1 MDVAGKVV
9 VVTGGASGIGRAL
22 VYRFADE
29 GAKGIVVADLD
40 QEGATD
46 VATDLDN
53 AIAVSCDVA
62 DPAHAD
68 VLISAAE
75 QSFGPVDL
83 FCANAGVA
91 VGIDLATPADWDLA
105 LNVNVRAHI
114 AAAQRLLPGWL
125 ERKSGYFLATA
136 SAAGIASQIGSA
148 PYAVTKHAAVAFAE
162 WLSITYGAK
171 GVGVSCLCPMGV
183 NTPLLNDGLGG
194 EDSIGFRVVA
204 SAAPVLEPDDVADAV
219 IDGLEA
225 EQFLILPHPEVLEFF
240 QRKASDYDRWLAGM
254 RRLQARVEE
263 PPRPLD

>member
-9 VVTGGASGIGRAL
+9 VITGGASGIGRAL
-22 VYRFADE
+22 AYRFADD
-29 GAKGIVVADLD
+29 GAKGVVVADLD

-53 AIAVSCDVA
+53 AIAVGCDVA
-62 DPAHAD
+62 DPRHAD

-91 VGIDLATPADWDLA
+91 VGVNLAAPADWDLA
-105 LNVNVRAHI
+105 FGVNVRAHI
-114 AAAQRLLPGWL
+114 AAAERLLPGWL
-125 ERKSGYFLATA
+125 ERGSGYFLTTA

-162 WLSITYGAK
+162 WLSITYGAR

-183 NTPLLNDGLGG
+183 NTPLLTDGLGG
-194 EDSIGFRVVA
+194 EDSLGFRVVTAA
-204 SAAPVLEPDDVADAV
+204 SHVLEPDQVADAV
-219 IDGLEA
+219 VDGLAA
-225 EQFLILPHPEVLEFF
+225 ERFLILPHSEVLEFF
-240 QRKASDYDRWLAGM
+240 QRKAADYDRWLAGM
-254 RRLQARVEE
+254 RRLQARVEAG
-263 PPRPLD
+263 

>member
-22 VYRFADE
+22 AERFSDD
-29 GAKGIVVADLD
+29 GAKGIVVADVD

-53 AIAVSCDVA
+53 AIAVGCDVA
-62 DPAHAD
+62 DPRHAD

-91 VGIDLATPADWDLA
+91 VGVNLAAPADWDLA
-105 LNVNVRAHI
+105 FGVNVRAHI
-114 AAAQRLLPGWL
+114 AAAERLLPGWL
-125 ERKSGYFLATA
+125 ERGSGYFLTTA

-162 WLSITYGAK
+162 WLSITYGAR

-183 NTPLLNDGLGG
+183 NTPLLTDGLGG
-194 EDSIGFRVVA
+194 EDSLGFRVVTAA
-204 SAAPVLEPDDVADAV
+204 SHVLEPDQVADAV
-219 IDGLEA
+219 VDGLAA
-225 EQFLILPHPEVLEFF
+225 ERFLILPHPEVLEFF
-240 QRKASDYDRWLAGM
+240 QRKAADYDRWLAGM
-254 RRLQARVEE
+254 RRLQARVSAS
-263 PPRPLD
+263 

>member
-9 VVTGGASGIGRAL
+9 VITGGASGIGRAL
-22 VYRFADE
+22 AYRFADD
-29 GAKGIVVADLD
+29 GAKGVVVADLD

-53 AIAVSCDVA
+53 AIAVGCDVA
-62 DPAHAD
+62 DPRHAD

-91 VGIDLATPADWDLA
+91 VGVNLAAPADWDLA
-105 LNVNVRAHI
+105 FGVNVRAHI
-114 AAAQRLLPGWL
+114 AAAERLLPGWL
-125 ERKSGYFLATA
+125 ERGSGYFLTTA

-162 WLSITYGAK
+162 WLSITYGAR

-183 NTPLLNDGLGG
+183 NTPLLTDGLGG
-194 EDSIGFRVVA
+194 EDSLGFRVVA
-204 SAAPVLEPDDVADAV
+204 ASAPVLEPDDVAQVV
-219 IDGLEA
+219 IEGIADER
-225 EQFLILPHPEVLEFF
+225 FLILPHPEVLEFF
-240 QRKASDYDRWLAGM
+240 QRKAADYDRWLAGM
-254 RRLQARVEE
+254 RRLQARVEAS
-263 PPRPLD
+263 